1 MQESILSAKG
11 FSSFEAGSAS
21 IPQIVELRK
30 KAFQAFLNQGLPT
43 TRDEDWKYT
52 SLSVLEKANFLA
64 ANTSSL
70 GSVSKD
76 QIEQY
81 LLSDLSKTCLV
92 FVDGAFS
99 SELSSVVEQEGLTIC
114 SIKALASSPAKAT
127 FEKYFS
133 TSVGAAKPLFS
144 LNTAYVAD
152 GAFVQIKKGVK
163 LAQPI
168 HLVFLCSGVVDKAT
182 NNARVLIVA
191 EENSKAEIIESY
203 VGLKDS
209 EYLTSNVTE
218 VFLEKSASVHHY
230 RIVREAKSAIHIS
243 NLEAHQESNSRFLT
257 HAFNFDGK
265 LIRADIN
272 SVLDGEGIFT
282 GLYGLN
288 VLSADQHIDN
298 STVLDHAKP
307 HCESDEQYRG
317 IYADKSRGIFSGTI
331 IVRPDA
337 QKTNAIQSNQ
347 SVLLSDQAESNSRPQ
362 LKIWADDVKC
372 THGAT
377 VGQLDDNALF
387 YLRARGIP
395 KIAARNILVHAF
407 ASDVVNQVEHKQMR
421 DYLES
426 LVDQKLAN
434 EVTTIKRAA

>member
-30 KAFQAFLNQGLPT
+30 KAFQSFLNQGLPS

-64 ANTSSL
+64 TSTSPAA
-70 GSVSKD
+70 SVSKE

-81 LLSDLSKTCLV
+81 LLSDLSKTHLV

-99 SELSSVVEQEGLTIC
+99 AELSSVVEQDGLTVC
-114 SIKALASSPAKAT
+114 SIKALASNSANKT

-152 GAFVQIKKGVK
+152 GAFVQIQKGVE

-168 HLVFLCSGVVDKAT
+168 HLVFLCSGAVEKAT
-182 NNARVLIVA
+182 NNSRVLIVA

-203 VGLKDS
+203 IGLKDS

-230 RIVREAKSAIHIS
+230 RIVREAKNAIHIS
-243 NLEAHQESNSRFLT
+243 NLEAHQQSNSRFLT

-272 SVLDGEGIFT
+272 AVLDGEEIFS

-288 VLSADQHIDN
+288 VLSANQQIDN
-298 STVLDHAKP
+298 NTVLDHAKP

-347 SVLLSDQAESNSRPQ
+347 SILLSDDAESNSRPQ

-377 VGQLDDNALF
+377 VGQLDENALF
-387 YLRARGIP
+387 YLRSRGIP
-395 KIAARNILVHAF
+395 KAQARNILVHAF
-407 ASDVVNQVEHKQMR
+407 ASDVVNQVEHEILR
-421 DYLES
+421 EYLEGLLSAKLDS
-426 LVDQKLAN
+426 LVA
-434 EVTTIKRAA
+434 